1 MLTFQ
6 SVGWNGGGI
15 QKDGS
20 SKIDA
25 PLFLIPLASAYLP
38 IHIFL
43 YHFLCITGVF
53 ANLAIVVVLLRPAMR
68 KNHFN
73 AFLIAIAL
81 CDMTLMA
88 SYFIFKQ
95 VEICHPW
102 YFTYFWIVFTYFY
115 AILSVFVHS
124 SSLWLTV
131 NMAVLRYLVLKR
143 SATSTSKIPIVNTFR
158 AAFIAIIAAIV
169 ISLLGSLPNMLRY
182 QIRDS
187 GYLNVPAY
195 CTSNQ
200 SAYAHYYVD
209 NPKVHA
215 YNIAQPAW
223 WTCRWERFN
232 FWAAGLVL
240 KLVPCLMLTIFMT
253 LLVRMLIE
261 ARERRI
267 RLCRGQTGD
276 KSQAERTTTMLTAI
290 VAVFLVTELPQ
301 GILVFAIGLKPGIRY
316 AMQYIGDFID
326 VLSLINSSFNFIL
339 CALMSNVR
347 EFLLTFGSC
356 CPKLSENIGGIGSRA
371 LTMTHRITQSQR
383 KELMAVVKCPD
394 EMNDNNNTYL

>member
-1 MLTFQ
+1 MGVDNYNFRCYSSYSQKLLT
-6 SVGWNGGGI
+6 
-15 QKDGS
+15 
-20 SKIDA
+20 
-25 PLFLIPLASAYLP
+25 PLASAYLP
-38 IHIFL
+38 IHLLL
-43 YHFLCITGVF
+43 YQILCITGVF
-53 ANLAIVVVLLRPAMR
+53 ANLSIVVVLLRPTMR

-73 AFLIAIAL
+73 TFLIAIAL

-95 VEICHPW
+95 VELCHPW

-115 AILSVFVHS
+115 AISSVFIHS

-143 SATSTSKIPIVNTFR
+143 SATSTSKLPNVNTFK
-158 AAFIAIIAAIV
+158 AAFIAVIAAII
-169 ISLLGSLPNMLRY
+169 ISLFGSLPNMLRY

-187 GYLNVPAY
+187 GYLDVPTY
-195 CTSNQ
+195 CTTNH
-200 SAYAHYYVD
+200 SAYAHYYAD

-215 YNIAQPAW
+215 YNIARPSW
-223 WTCRWERFN
+223 WSCRWERFN

-240 KLVPCLMLTIFMT
+240 KLIPCVMLTVFMT

-261 ARERRI
+261 ARERRT
-267 RLCRGQTGD
+267 RLCRGQTGG

-301 GILVFAIGLKPGIRY
+301 GILVFAIGLKPGVRY
-316 AMQYIGDFID
+316 AMQYLGDFID

-339 CALMSNVR
+339 CALMSHVFRR
-347 EFLLTFGSC
+347 EFLLTFGFC
-356 CPKLSENIGGIGSRA
+356 CPKSSENISGSGSRA
-371 LTMTHRITQSQR
+371 GPRSTTKTQQITQSQ
-383 KELMAVVKCPD
+383 KNGFKAKYSD
-394 EMNDNNNTYL
+394 D

>member
-1 MLTFQ
+1 MKAANVTKTKF
-6 SVGWNGGGI
+6 
-15 QKDGS
+15 
-20 SKIDA
+20 
-25 PLFLIPLASAYLP
+25 FIPLTSAYLP
-38 IHIFL
+38 VHIFL

-53 ANLAIVVVLLRPAMR
+53 ANVAIVVVLVRPAMR

-143 SATSTSKIPIVNTFR
+143 SATSTSKIPI
-158 AAFIAIIAAIV
+158 
-169 ISLLGSLPNMLRY
+169 
-182 QIRDS
+182 IRDS
-187 GYLNVPAY
+187 GYLNVPTY

-261 ARERRI
+261 ARERRT

-301 GILVFAIGLKPGIRY
+301 GILNRSYSSYLFSCPIAGLKPGIRY
-316 AMQYIGDFID
+316 AMQYLGDFID

-339 CALMSNVR
+339 CALMSNVFRQLIVLKIQVLNIKLINLLICRR

-356 CPKLSENIGGIGSRA
+356 CPNISGIGSRA
-371 LTMTHRITQSQR
+371 LTMTHRITQAQR

>member
-1 MLTFQ
+1 
-6 SVGWNGGGI
+6 
-15 QKDGS
+15 
-20 SKIDA
+20 
-25 PLFLIPLASAYLP
+25 
-38 IHIFL
+38 
-43 YHFLCITGVF
+43 
-53 ANLAIVVVLLRPAMR
+53 MR

-73 AFLIAIAL
+73 TFLIAIAL

-143 SATSTSKIPIVNTFR
+143 SATSTSKIPIVNTFK
-158 AAFIAIIAAIV
+158 AAFIAIIAAII

-187 GYLNVPAY
+187 GYLNVPMH
-195 CTSNQ
+195 CTTNQ
-200 SAYAHYYVD
+200 SAYAHHYAD

-215 YNIAQPAW
+215 YNIAQPSW
-223 WTCRWERFN
+223 WTCR
-232 FWAAGLVL
+232 LVL
-240 KLVPCLMLTIFMT
+240 KMIPCLMLTIFMT

-261 ARERRI
+261 ARERRV
-267 RLCRGQTGD
+267 RLCRGQLGV

-316 AMQYIGDFID
+316 AMQYLGDFID

-339 CALMSNVR
+339 CALMSNVFRR

-356 CPKLSENIGGIGSRA
+356 CPKLSENINGIGPRT
-371 LTMTHRITQSQR
+371 LTMAHRITLSQR
-383 KELMAVVKCPD
+383 KELMTVVKCSD